1 METVQKELFDWLC
14 NEFRFVGGQ
23 NAFQNRVP
31 TTNQLGDQPIMWLV
45 QSSGFVV
52 RQFHSHSK
60 LKEYVFLL
68 NYRNVKAQAVEREI
82 LEMEQVINHVKCFD
96 LPSYKVIQIQ
106 SDSFG
111 TDVDP
116 DAEKF
121 TRGSLS
127 ITLQVLDNYEEE
139 RGDEST

>member
-1 METVQKELFDWLC
+1 
-14 NEFRFVGGQ
+14 
-23 NAFQNRVP
+23 
-31 TTNQLGDQPIMWLV
+31 
-45 QSSGFVV
+45 
-52 RQFHSHSK
+52 
-60 LKEYVFLL
+60 
-68 NYRNVKAQAVEREI
+68 
-82 LEMEQVINHVKCFD
+82 MEQVINHVKCFD

-111 TDVDP
+111 ADLDP